1 MKEYVF
7 NLYVL
12 WMVVVMNWVCLELFV
27 FVVLN
32 FLYKI
37 CVGLKLKFK
46 KKLNV
51 VIYVEIL
58 L

>member
-12 WMVVVMNWVCLELFV
+12 WKVVVMDWVCLELFV

-46 KKLNV
+46 KN
-51 VIYVEIL
+51 
-58 L
+58 